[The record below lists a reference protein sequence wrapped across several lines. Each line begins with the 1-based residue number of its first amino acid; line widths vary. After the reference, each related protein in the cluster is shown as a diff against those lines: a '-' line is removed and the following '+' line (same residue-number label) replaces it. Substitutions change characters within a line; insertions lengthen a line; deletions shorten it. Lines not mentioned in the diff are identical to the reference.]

1 MQKLLAQKIEEMRR
15 LIGDARSASFLLAVS
30 GGIDSMCM
38 ADLFLREIGADSFA
52 IAHCNFHLRGAESDG
67 DEALVKAWADS
78 NGVRMH
84 RVDFDTKAYAGER
97 GVSIEMAA
105 RDLRYSW
112 FDQLCNE
119 FGYDVVTVAHNA
131 NDNAETL
138 MLNLLRGTGLNGL
151 HGMAEVSCFPSYGGQ
166 FVIPK
171 TPAPLGHP
179 LAGGGM
185 SSPSQNRPSKRET
198 VLLFRPLL
206 ECTRKQIEGYVL
218 ARKVPYRHDSS
229 NFESEYK
236 RNRIRNEVFP
246 VFETINPSFVRT
258 LNREI
263 GYFAEAGSIVE
274 DWCRAK
280 LPDVLVHPELPT
292 CHPERSEGSLS
303 INIPSLLATNHW
315 RYLLYYILQQYGF
328 NSQTIASVE
337 NLLESDRTISGKCF
351 ESPTHILRTE
361 RDKMIVFHNEIAGQ
375 AGSDGVCSKVIP
387 DLIGNLCLPVHGAGI
402 YNLGGVR
409 WQIEVLDWSSDMPLK
424 QPQGVLIADADKL
437 LLPFVCRP
445 WRKGDWFVPLGMRG
459 RKKVSDLFA
468 DLKYTSFEKET
479 AMMIVDTRSEEL
491 AEQQHIAGVL
501 GVRMDDRYKVTAET
515 KTIIRLTILNN
526 TETI

>member
-1 MQKLLAQKIEEMRR
+1 MQKLLTQKIEEMRR
-15 LIGDARSASFLLAVS
+15 LIGDTRSASFLLAVS
-30 GGIDSMCM
+30 GGMDSMCM
-38 ADLFLREIGADSFA
+38 ADLFLNEVGADSFA
-52 IAHCNFHLRGAESDG
+52 VAHCNFHLRGAESDG

-84 RVDFDTKAYAGER
+84 RVDFDTETYAR
-97 GVSIEMAA
+97 KHGVSIEMAA

-112 FDQLCNE
+112 FEQLCKE
-119 FGYDVVTVAHNA
+119 FGYDVVAVAHNA

-151 HGMAEVSCFPSYGGQ
+151 HGMAAVSGN
-166 FVIPK
+166 I
-171 TPAPLGHP
+171 
-179 LAGGGM
+179 
-185 SSPSQNRPSKRET
+185 
-198 VLLFRPLL
+198 FRPLL
-206 ECTRKQIEGYVL
+206 EVTRKQIEGYVL

-263 GYFAEAGSIVE
+263 GYFTEAGSIVE
-274 DWCRAK
+274 DWCRTQ
-280 LPDVLVHPELPT
+280 LPAILACPPEQ
-292 CHPERSEGSLS
+292 SEGSLS
-303 INIPSLLATNHW
+303 ISIPSLLATDHW

-361 RDKMIVFHNEIAGQ
+361 RDKMIVFHNETAGQ

-409 WQIEVLDWSSDMPLK
+409 WQIEVLDWSSDIPLK
-424 QPQGVLIADADKL
+424 QPQGILIADADKL

>member
-1 MQKLLAQKIEEMRR
+1 MQKRFAQKIEEMRR
-15 LIGDARSASFLLAVS
+15 LIGDNRSASFLLAVS
-30 GGIDSMCM
+30 GGMDSMCM
-38 ADLFLREIGADSFA
+38 ADLFLNELGADSFA
-52 IAHCNFHLRGAESDG
+52 VAHCNFHLRDAESDG

-84 RVDFDTKAYAGER
+84 RVDFDTREYASAH

-105 RDLRYSW
+105 RDLRYGW
-112 FDQLCNE
+112 FARLCDE
-119 FGYDVVTVAHNA
+119 FGYDVVAVAHNA

-151 HGMAEVSCFPSYGGQ
+151 HGMADVSC
-166 FVIPK
+166 
-171 TPAPLGHP
+171 L
-179 LAGGGM
+179 
-185 SSPSQNRPSKRET
+185 PSKRET

-218 ARKVPYRHDSS
+218 SHRVPYRHDSS

-263 GYFAEAGSIVE
+263 GYFAEAGAIVE
-274 DWCRAK
+274 DWCRSK
-280 LPDVLVHPELPT
+280 LPDVAEIAAQAGNDAVRHPEHSDGAVT
-292 CHPERSEGSLS
+292 IS
-303 INIPSLLATNHW
+303 IPSLMSTDHW

-337 NLLESDRTISGKCF
+337 DLLASDRTISGKRF
-351 ESPTHILRTE
+351 ESPTHTLRTE
-361 RDKMIVFHNEIAGQ
+361 RDVLLLHPNSIFPPSGRGCLTEVKTGASGDHCLSE
-375 AGSDGVCSKVIP
+375 GVSVVK
-387 DLIGNLCLPVHGAGI
+387 GAGI
-402 YNLGGVR
+402 YNFGGVR
-409 WQIEVLDWSSDMPLK
+409 WQVEEIEWSDGMPLK
-424 QPQGVLIADADKL
+424 QPAGVLIADADKL

-445 WRKGDWFVPLGMRG
+445 WRQGDWFVPLGMRG

-479 AMMIVDTRSEEL
+479 ALMIVDTRTEGL
-491 AEQQHIAGVL
+491 AEQQHIAGIL
-501 GVRMDDRYKVTAET
+501 GVRIDDRYKVTSGT
-515 KTIIRLTILNN
+515 RRILRLTILNN